1 MKIVVYGNNN
11 HNNLI
16 GEYSTDLIPV
26 NILDS
31 ENNITLAIGE
41 LWINQ

>member
-1 MKIVVYGNNN
+1 MVYGNNN
-11 HNNLI
+11 HNNLFG